1 MDVVWLRFQLICT
14 VRITI
19 IFMEK
24 FVNNGYRFSFDD
36 WRRFEVNYDMIHHY
50 DALIDENNDTDGY
63 RSI

>member
-1 MDVVWLRFQLICT
+1 
-14 VRITI
+14 
-19 IFMEK
+19 MEK